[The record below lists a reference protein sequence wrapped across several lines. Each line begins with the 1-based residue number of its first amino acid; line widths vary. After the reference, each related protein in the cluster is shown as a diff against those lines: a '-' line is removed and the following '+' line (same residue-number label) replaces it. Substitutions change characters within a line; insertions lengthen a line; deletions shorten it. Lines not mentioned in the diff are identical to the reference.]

1 MNEFQQLEQALN
13 ELFDEIVRVLRLRE
27 ICDWLETKLNGRG
40 NDGSNQ

>member
-13 ELFDEIVRVLRLRE
+13 ELYDEIVRVLRLRE
-27 ICDWLETKLNGRG
+27 ICDWLEAKLNGTG